1 MNGPDTDEKRNQS
14 RTQDTFS
21 TKKYAITNA
30 RGNVAKEP
38 AVPGA
43 LGDNPEPKN
52 VAIMRANL
60 FNII

>member
-1 MNGPDTDEKRNQS
+1 MAQTPMKKETKAAHKIPS
-14 RTQDTFS
+14 LP
-21 TKKYAITNA
+21 KKYAITNA